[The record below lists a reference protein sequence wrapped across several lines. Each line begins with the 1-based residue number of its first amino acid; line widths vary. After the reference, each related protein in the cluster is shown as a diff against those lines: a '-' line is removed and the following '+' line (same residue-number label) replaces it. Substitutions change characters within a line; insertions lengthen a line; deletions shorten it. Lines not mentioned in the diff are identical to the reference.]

1 MFINAFMRLSCMLHT
16 KTYCLTFE
24 TDILCSIGVFKTLFY
39 GLLSFLRPY
48 ENLWTLLLVHD
59 QNNGHPPHT
68 LLVHDHDLLIV
79 RGFSSPKLLRLRP
92 SGRRPHRFHH
102 HGSNATLLPNST
114 SLNQTHW
121 RWNVPACYKRRKN
134 ARGACTIGA
143 THQLF
148 SPPVLRWPKTFG
160 FKAAWHDIA
169 CCFFQG

>member
-121 RWNVPACYKRRKN
+121 RWNVPAR
-134 ARGACTIGA
+134 AIRGAKMQEERA
-143 THQLF
+143 QLVRPTSF
-148 SPPVLRWPKTFG
+148 FLPLYCVDPKHLAS
-160 FKAAWHDIA
+160 KRHDMT
-169 CCFFQG
+169 